1 MNTTTLN
8 ARITG
13 ALALA
18 VSVLASTQPMAQGDA
33 YPAKP
38 VRLIVPGPPASVTDV
53 RARWIVEK
61 IAASFGQPII
71 VENRAGAGGVIAT
84 EAVAKSAP
92 DGYTIALIHQGTVAI
107 NPHMY
112 PRLPYDPLVDFA
124 PITVIARNPLVLA
137 VHPGVPAQSIAELVK
152 LARDKPGLLNFGS
165 PGTGTP
171 PHLAGELFKR
181 MAGIDVVHVPFKGGA
196 PALAELIAGR
206 LSFTVEGPAIQLQ
219 QVKSGRLR
227 ALAITSSE
235 RVASLPDIPT
245 VAEAGVPGFEY
256 TAWSGLAA
264 PAGTPRA
271 VIAKWHGDIARA
283 LDTPESRA
291 FLAEQGAEGGSR
303 SPEEFAAFIR
313 AEHAKWGKVVREAGI
328 KAE

>member
-1 MNTTTLN
+1 MKL
-8 ARITG
+8 RIMQV
-13 ALALA
+13 LALI
-18 VSVLASTQPMAQGDA
+18 VPTVLSTQATAQSET

-61 IAASFGQPII
+61 IAPSFGQPII
-71 VENRAGAGGVIAT
+71 IENRAGAGGVIAT

-92 DGYTIALIHQGTVAI
+92 DGYTIALIHQGTIAI
-107 NPHMY
+107 NPHIY
-112 PRLPYDPLVDFA
+112 AKLGYDALKDFA

-137 VHPGVPAQSIAELVK
+137 VHPDVPARSVAELVK
-152 LARDKPGLLNFGS
+152 LARDKPGQLNFGS

-181 MAGIDVVHVPFKGGA
+181 MAGLDVVHVPFKGGA
-196 PALAELIAGR
+196 PAMAELIAGR
-206 LSFTVEGPAIQLQ
+206 LTFTIEGPAIQLQ
-219 QVKSGRLR
+219 QIKAGRLR

-235 RVASLPDIPT
+235 RVATLPDIPT
-245 VAEAGVPGFEY
+245 VAEAGVSGFEY
-256 TAWSGLAA
+256 HAWSGLAA

-283 LDTPESRA
+283 LATPESRA

-303 SPEEFAAFIR
+303 SPEEFAAFIH

>member
-1 MNTTTLN
+1 MNKTISLLGTVIIFVVT
-8 ARITG
+8 A
-13 ALALA
+13 APA
-18 VSVLASTQPMAQGDA
+18 MAQSDT

-53 RARWIVEK
+53 RARWIVER
-61 IAASFGQPII
+61 IAPTFGQPII
-71 VENRAGAGGVIAT
+71 IENRAGAGGVIGT

-112 PRLPYDPLVDFA
+112 AKLGYDALKDFA

-137 VHPGVPAQSIAELVK
+137 VHPDVPAKTIADLIK
-152 LARDKPGLLNFGS
+152 LARDQPGKLNFGS

-181 MAGIDVVHVPFKGGA
+181 MAGLDLVHVPFKGGA
-196 PALAELIAGR
+196 PAMAELIAGR
-206 LSFTVEGPAIQLQ
+206 LTFTIEGPAIQLQ
-219 QVKSGRLR
+219 QIKAGRLR
-227 ALAITSSE
+227 ALAITSAE
-235 RVASLPDIPT
+235 RVATLPDIPT

-256 TAWSGLAA
+256 HAWSGLAA
-264 PAGTPRA
+264 PAGTPVA

-283 LDTPESRA
+283 LGTPESRE
-291 FLAEQGAEGGSR
+291 FLASQGAEGGSR